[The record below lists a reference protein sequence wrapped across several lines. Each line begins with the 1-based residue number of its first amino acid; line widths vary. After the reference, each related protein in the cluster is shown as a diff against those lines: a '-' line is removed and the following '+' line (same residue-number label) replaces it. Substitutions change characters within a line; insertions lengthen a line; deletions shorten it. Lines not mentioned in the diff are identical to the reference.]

1 MTRFVQR
8 LPWEGFSKRTLTLEP
23 DKLVIDSKKTG
34 AGFSDDYRYKDISP
48 IIKTTRRGE
57 TAWSGIIY
65 GIVVASLVLFFI
77 TQLTQSNFIKLII
90 IAMTYAALF
99 FAAFL
104 FALRFKKN
112 DYADFRDVHGEC
124 FLSIKVTAKSKPFIE
139 ALRRKITAA
148 ESDNAVRA

>member
-8 LPWEGFSKRTLTLEP
+8 FPWEGFSKRILTLEP

-34 AGFSDDYRYKDISP
+34 AIFSDDYRYKDISP
-48 IIKTTRRGE
+48 VVKTTRRGQTE
-57 TAWSGIIY
+57 WSNVIY
-65 GIVVASLVLFFI
+65 GIVVASLALFLV
-77 TQLTQSNFIKLII
+77 TQMTRSNLIKLII

-112 DYADFRDVHGEC
+112 NYADFCDLHGEC
-124 FLSIKVTAKSKPFIE
+124 FLSIKVTAKSKPFIA
-139 ALRRKITAA
+139 ALRQKISETG
-148 ESDNAVRA
+148 SDNAVRA